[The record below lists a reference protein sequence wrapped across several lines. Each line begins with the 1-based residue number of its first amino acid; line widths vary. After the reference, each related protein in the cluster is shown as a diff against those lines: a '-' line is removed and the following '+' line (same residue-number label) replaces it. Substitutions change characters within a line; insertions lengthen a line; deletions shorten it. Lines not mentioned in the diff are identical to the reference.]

1 MNVSSFL
8 EKKNSDL
15 FCELEK
21 LRFVKKNQIHFYV
34 DKKNYICKENQI
46 SFYVKERT
54 RFLLKNI
61 GSVLEQS

>member
-1 MNVSSFL
+1 MNVSFFL
-8 EKKNSDL
+8 ERNSDL

-21 LRFVKKNQIHFYV
+21 LRFVKKNQIRFYV
-34 DKKNYICKENQI
+34 DKKKYICKENQI